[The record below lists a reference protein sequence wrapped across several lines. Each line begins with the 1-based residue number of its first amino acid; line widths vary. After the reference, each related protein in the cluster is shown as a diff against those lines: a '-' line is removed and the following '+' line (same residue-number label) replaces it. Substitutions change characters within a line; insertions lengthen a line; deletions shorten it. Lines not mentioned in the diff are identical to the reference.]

1 MPGRLELRQRSL
13 QERLELVLSQ
23 QRPRSHI
30 ATYSCDGCSSGTWSL
45 KTLKTLDAPVPVQHD
60 NTGGCYIS
68 PTTLLHRTGGLL
80 LEAPPRTLHCFKRCA
95 CG

>member
-23 QRPRSHI
+23 QRPRLHI
-30 ATYSCDGCSSGTWSL
+30 ATYSCDGCGSGTWSL
-45 KTLKTLDAPVPVQHD
+45 KTLDTPVPLQHD
-60 NTGGCYIS
+60 NTGGCYIFLT
-68 PTTLLHRTGGLL
+68 PLLRRTGGLL
-80 LEAPPRTLHCFKRCA
+80 LEAPLRTLHCFKGCA